1 MTISMSSKQTLTIC
15 EHLWTRASIELT
27 PSTHFLLFRL
37 ETAHLYNV
45 LTHDHLTTVDRW
57 WYSCVQ
63 VITAI
68 VILGPLCTHGAARV
82 HYTRQ
87 ITWNTE
93 KTLYIYVLFCVQF
106 ACVLITSTLW
116 SSDGRP
122 IESLGLWLLLQC
134 SINLNQTCSTRSVW
148 RVDVHDPK
156 PMVPK
161 LCSWFD
167 ILRYKVV

>member
-15 EHLWTRASIELT
+15 EHLSGKRSHWSSLIMGTHKWERFIMTLTRASIELT
-27 PSTHFLLFRL
+27 PSTHFLLFGF

-93 KTLYIYVLFCVQF
+93 NTLYIYVLGVYSLLVCSYYIYGMIIRWSANRKFGT
-106 ACVLITSTLW
+106 LTPSTVF
-116 SSDGRP
+116 
-122 IESLGLWLLLQC
+122 
-134 SINLNQTCSTRSVW
+134 N
-148 RVDVHDPK
+148 
-156 PMVPK
+156 
-161 LCSWFD
+161 
-167 ILRYKVV
+167 